1 VKVVGTGAPRML
13 TIRFEPCELEVLRD
27 ELEQR
32 RGMIVEAAAH
42 AQEQARKARPALPG
56 AERPEQELE
65 RRHDELLL
73 ISQLLDDLR
82 RPAPRDEPRDVTGPT
97 WLLGD
102 VIRGASGEAIDRL
115 VNAVSAFREDR
126 GRPASGELRA
136 TLAAAAAWVETLIG
150 LDYADNHAV
159 DY

>member
-1 VKVVGTGAPRML
+1 VKVIGTGAPRML

-27 ELEQR
+27 ELEER
-32 RGMIVEAAAH
+32 RGVSVEAAAH
-42 AQEQARKARPALPG
+42 AKKHASHADPTLPG

-82 RPAPRDEPRDVTGPT
+82 RPAPRDEPREVVGPT

-102 VIRGASGEAIDRL
+102 VIRGASGEAIERL
-115 VNAVSAFREDR
+115 VQSVAEFHEDR
-126 GRPASGELRA
+126 GRPTSQQLRA
-136 TLAAAAAWVETLIG
+136 ALATAAAWVETLIG
-150 LDYADNHAV
+150 LDFADNHAV
-159 DY
+159 DN